1 MKVVILAGGKGTRLG
16 ELTKDIPKPMVP
28 LLGKPLLQYQI
39 ELLVRYGFQEVILIV
54 NHLSQ
59 PIKDHFGDGADFG
72 IKISYY
78 QEEKPLGTVGGIKDL
93 EDQLTEDFLVLYGD
107 VMMEMDLNRLL
118 NFHKNKGSEATLVV
132 HPNDHPY
139 DSDLV
144 EMDEEGRIVDVLP
157 KPHSSDLI
165 YHNMV
170 NAAVYVLSPA
180 IFPFLEKGKK
190 ADFGK
195 DIFPRVFQ
203 DLKMYGYNTPEY
215 LKDMGTPDRLEHVGH
230 DVQSGKVQRRNLEQK
245 QKAIFL
251 DRDGVINEN
260 IDLIHKPEDFHLY
273 PFTARAISKI
283 NTSDYLAVV
292 TTNQSVVARNLTTIK
307 GLGEIHKKMETELG
321 DAGAK
326 LDAIYY
332 CPHHPDKGYPEENP
346 DYKIDCDC
354 RKPKPGMINSAS
366 RDFNIDPS
374 QSFMIG
380 DSEADMGAGKA
391 AGCTTVGVMTGFGLR
406 KAKTK
411 PDYFFENLEEAAN
424 FIVDEPYRDLAN
436 QLKEKV
442 ESSSK
447 ETVIITI
454 GGNTRSGKSTL
465 VTYLQKQ
472 LQAEGVHCMRIT
484 LDHWILP
491 KSERIGKEEVF
502 HNFQIDKLERDVQ
515 SILNGE
521 SVELKGYTPHP
532 NHDLEDVFYQH
543 QGQKVIL
550 IEGVVALATETLRE
564 LSDVK
569 IFKSI
574 SEDLLKQRVFTYYE
588 WKGYS
593 EDSINIL
600 WATRKAN
607 EYDVIAQ
614 NEQFAD
620 LVVDK

>member
-1 MKVVILAGGKGTRLG
+1 MKVVILAGGRGTRLG

-39 ELLVRYGFQEVILIV
+39 ELLVRYGFKEVILIV

-93 EDQLTEDFLVLYGD
+93 EDELTEDFLVLYGD
-107 VMMEMDLNRLL
+107 VMMEMDLNRLV
-118 NFHKNKGSEATLVV
+118 NFHKTKGSEATLVV

-144 EMDEEGRIVDVLP
+144 EMDEEGLIINVLP

-195 DIFPRVFQ
+195 DIFPRVFE
-203 DLKMYGYNTPEY
+203 DLKMFGYNTPEY

-230 DVQSGKVQRRNLEQK
+230 DVQSGKVKRRNLENP

-292 TTNQSVVARNLTTIK
+292 TTNQSVIARNLTTIK

-332 CPHHPDKGYPEENP
+332 CPHHPDKGYPEENVA
-346 DYKIDCDC
+346 YKIDCDC
-354 RKPKPGMINSAS
+354 RKPKPGMINNAS
-366 RDFNIDPS
+366 RDFNIDAK
-374 QSFMIG
+374 QSYMIG

-391 AGCTTVGVMTGFGLR
+391 AGCNTVGVMTGFGLK

-411 PDYFFENLEEAAN
+411 PDYLFSNLEEAAN
-424 FIVDEPYRDLAN
+424 FIVDEPYKELAGK
-436 QLKEKV
+436 LKNMV
-442 ESSSK
+442 NNSSK
-447 ETVIITI
+447 ETVVITI

-465 VTYLQKQ
+465 ATYLQKQ
-472 LQAEGVHCMRIT
+472 FKASGVDCMLIT

-491 KSERIGKEEVF
+491 KSDRIGKEEVF
-502 HNFQIDKLERDVQ
+502 HNFQIDKLENDLQ
-515 SILNGE
+515 GILSGE
-521 SVELKGYTPHP
+521 TVELKGYTAHP
-532 NHDLEDVFYQH
+532 AHDTENVTYQLA
-543 QGQKVIL
+543 GQKVIL
-550 IEGVVALATETLRE
+550 IEGVVALATENLRSI
-564 LSDVK
+564 SDFK

-574 SEDLLKQRVFTYYE
+574 SEDLLKQRMFSFYD
-588 WKGYS
+588 WKGYG
-593 EDSINIL
+593 EESIQIL
-600 WATRKAN
+600 WETRKPN
-607 EYDVIAQ
+607 EYDLIAR

-620 LVVDK
+620 LVID

>member
-39 ELLVRYGFQEVILIV
+39 ELLAKYGFKEVILIV

-59 PIKDHFGDGADFG
+59 PIKNHFGDGADFG

-78 QEEKPLGTVGGIKDL
+78 QEAKPLGTVGGIKDL
-93 EDQLTEDFLVLYGD
+93 ESELTEDFLVLYGD
-107 VMMEMDLNRLL
+107 VMMEMDLKRLVD
-118 NFHKNKGSEATLVV
+118 FHQKKESQATLVV

-144 EMDEEGRIVDVLP
+144 EVDEEARIINVLP
-157 KPHSSDLI
+157 KPHSADLI

-170 NAAVYVLSPA
+170 NAAVYILSPA

-195 DIFPRVFQ
+195 DIFPKVFRN
-203 DLKMYGYNTPEY
+203 LKMYGYNTPEY
-215 LKDMGTPDRLEHVGH
+215 LKDMGTPDRLEHVAQ
-230 DVQSGKVQRRNLEQK
+230 DVQSGKVKRRNLEQP

-260 IDLIHKPEDFHLY
+260 VDLIHKPEDFHIY
-273 PFTARAISKI
+273 PFTARAVSKI
-283 NTSDYLAVV
+283 NTSNYLAVV

-332 CPHHPDKGYPEENP
+332 CPHHPDKGYPEENAA
-346 DYKIDCDC
+346 YKIDCDC
-354 RKPKPGMINSAS
+354 RKPKPGMINNASKDFHIDAS
-366 RDFNIDPS
+366 R
-374 QSFMIG
+374 SFMIG
-380 DSEADMGAGKA
+380 DSESDIGAGKA

-411 PDYFFENLEEAAN
+411 PDYLFANLEEAAN
-424 FIVDEPYRDLAN
+424 FIVDEPYKKVAARVQERAMHSE
-436 QLKEKV
+436 KEPLV
-442 ESSSK
+442 
-447 ETVIITI
+447 ITI

-465 VTYLQKQ
+465 AKYLQKQ
-472 LQAEGVHCMRIT
+472 LTAAGVSCLQIS

-491 KSERIGKEEVF
+491 KADRQGVEEVF
-502 HNFQIDKLERDVQ
+502 HNFQIDKLENDVQ
-515 SILNGE
+515 SIINGSE
-521 SVELKGYTPHP
+521 VELLGYTPHP
-532 NHDLEDVFYQH
+532 DYDAEEVCYQYT
-543 QGQKVIL
+543 GQKVIL
-550 IEGVVALATETLRE
+550 IEGVVALATENLRAM
-564 LSDVK
+564 SDFK
-569 IFKSI
+569 IFKRI
-574 SEDLLKQRVFTYYE
+574 EDELLKERMFTYYR

-593 EDSINIL
+593 DESIQIL
-600 WATRKAN
+600 WETRKPN
-607 EYDVIAQ
+607 EYDLIAKT
-614 NEQFAD
+614 EQFAD
-620 LVVDK
+620 LIIDK

>member
-1 MKVVILAGGKGTRLG
+1 MKVVILAGGRGTRLG

-39 ELLVRYGFQEVILIV
+39 ELLVRYGFKEVILIV

-59 PIKDHFGDGADFG
+59 PIKDHFGEGADFG
-72 IKISYY
+72 INISYY

-93 EDQLTEDFLVLYGD
+93 EDELTEDFLVLYGD
-107 VMMEMDLNRLL
+107 VMMEMDLNRLVS
-118 NFHKNKGSEATLVV
+118 FHKTKGSEATLVV

-144 EMDEEGRIVDVLP
+144 EMDEGGLIINVLP

-195 DIFPRVFQ
+195 DIFPRVFE
-203 DLKMYGYNTPEY
+203 DLKMFGYNTPEY

-230 DVQSGKVQRRNLEQK
+230 DVQSGKVKRRNLEHT

-273 PFTARAISKI
+273 PFTSRAISKI

-332 CPHHPDKGYPEENP
+332 CPHHPDKGYPEENVA
-346 DYKIDCDC
+346 YKIDCDC
-354 RKPKPGMINSAS
+354 RKPKPGMINNAS
-366 RDFNIDPS
+366 RDFNIDAT
-374 QSFMIG
+374 QSYMIG

-411 PDYFFENLEEAAN
+411 PDYLFSNLEEAAN
-424 FIVDEPYRDLAN
+424 FIVDEPYKELAG
-436 QLKEKV
+436 KV
-442 ESSSK
+442 KNMVNNSSK
-447 ETVIITI
+447 ETVVITI

-465 VTYLQKQ
+465 ATYLQKQ
-472 LQAEGVHCMRIT
+472 LKADGMDCLPIT

-502 HNFQIDKLERDVQ
+502 HNFQLGKLENDLKA
-515 SILNGE
+515 ILGGE
-521 SVELKGYTPHP
+521 TVELKGYTAHP
-532 NHDLEDVFYQH
+532 THDTEDVTYQLA
-543 QGQKVIL
+543 GQKVIL
-550 IEGVVALATETLRE
+550 IEGVVALATEKLRE
-564 LSDVK
+564 LSDFK

-574 SEDLLKQRVFTYYE
+574 SEDLLKQRMFSFYD
-588 WKGYS
+588 WKGYG
-593 EDSINIL
+593 EESIQIL
-600 WATRKAN
+600 WETRKPN
-607 EYDVIAQ
+607 EYDLIAR

-620 LVVDK
+620 LVID

>member
-1 MKVVILAGGKGTRLG
+1 MKVVILAGGRGTRLG

-39 ELLVRYGFQEVILIV
+39 ELLVRYGFSEVILIV

-72 IKISYY
+72 IKICYY

-93 EDQLTEDFLVLYGD
+93 EAELTEDFLVLYGD
-107 VMMEMDLNRLL
+107 VMMEMDLNRLV
-118 NFHKNKGSEATLVV
+118 NFHKEKGSQATLVV

-144 EMDEEGRIVDVLP
+144 EMNEEGLIVDVLP
-157 KPHSSDLI
+157 KPHSADLI

-170 NAAVYVLSPA
+170 NAAVYILSPA

-195 DIFPRVFQ
+195 DIFPRVFA

-230 DVQSGKVQRRNLEQK
+230 DVQSGKVKRRNLENR

-260 IDLIHKPEDFHLY
+260 VDLIHKPEDFHLY

-292 TTNQSVVARNLTTIK
+292 TTNQSVVARNLTTVK

-332 CPHHPDKGYPEENP
+332 CPHHPDKGYPEENVA
-346 DYKIDCDC
+346 YKIDCDC
-354 RKPKPGMINSAS
+354 RKPKPGMINNAS
-366 RDFNIDPS
+366 RDYNIDPS

-411 PDYFFENLEEAAN
+411 PDYLFANLEEAAN
-424 FIVDEPYRDLAN
+424 FIVDEPYKDLAA
-436 QLKEKV
+436 KV
-442 ESSSK
+442 KDLVSTSTK
-447 ETVIITI
+447 ETLVINI

-465 VTYLQKQ
+465 ATYLQKQ
-472 LQAEGVHCMRIT
+472 LKADGIDCLRIT

-502 HNFQIDKLERDVQ
+502 HNFQIDKLESDVQ
-515 SILNGE
+515 SIINGKTI
-521 SVELKGYTPHP
+521 ELKGYTPHP
-532 NHDLEDVFYQH
+532 DYDVEDVTYKLE
-543 QGQKVIL
+543 GQKVIL
-550 IEGVVALATETLRE
+550 IEGVVALATENLRN
-564 LSDVK
+564 LSDLK
-569 IFKSI
+569 IFKNI
-574 SEDLLKQRVFTYYE
+574 NEDLLKQRMFTYYD

-593 EDSINIL
+593 EESIQVL
-600 WATRKAN
+600 WETRKPN
-607 EYDVIAQ
+607 EYDLIAQ
-614 NEQFAD
+614 NEQFSD
-620 LVVDK
+620 LVV

>member
-1 MKVVILAGGKGTRLG
+1 MKVVILAGGRGTRLG

-39 ELLVRYGFQEVILIV
+39 ELLVRYGFKEVILIV

-59 PIKDHFGDGADFG
+59 PIKDHFGEGADFG
-72 IKISYY
+72 IKISYH

-93 EDQLTEDFLVLYGD
+93 EDELTEDFLVLYGD
-107 VMMEMDLNRLL
+107 VMMEMDLNRLVR
-118 NFHKNKGSEATLVV
+118 FHKAKGSEATLVV

-144 EMDEEGRIVDVLP
+144 EMDEDGLIINVLP

-195 DIFPRVFQ
+195 DIFPRVFE
-203 DLKMYGYNTPEY
+203 DLKIFGYNTPEY

-230 DVQSGKVQRRNLEQK
+230 DVQSGKVKRRNLEHP

-273 PFTARAISKI
+273 PFTSRAISKI

-332 CPHHPDKGYPEENP
+332 CPHHPDKGYPEENVA
-346 DYKIDCDC
+346 YKIDCDC
-354 RKPKPGMINSAS
+354 RKPKPGMINNAS
-366 RDFNIDPS
+366 RDFNIDAT
-374 QSFMIG
+374 QSYMIG

-411 PDYFFENLEEAAN
+411 PDYLFSNLEEAAN
-424 FIVDEPYRDLAN
+424 FIVDEPYKELAG
-436 QLKEKV
+436 KV
-442 ESSSK
+442 KNMVNNSSK
-447 ETVIITI
+447 ETVVITI

-465 VTYLQKQ
+465 ATYLQKQ
-472 LQAEGVHCMRIT
+472 LKADGMDCLRIT

-502 HNFQIDKLERDVQ
+502 HNFQIDKLENDLKA
-515 SILNGE
+515 ILSGE
-521 SVELKGYTPHP
+521 AVELKGYTAHP
-532 NHDLEDVFYQH
+532 THDTEDVIYQLA
-543 QGQKVIL
+543 GQKVIL
-550 IEGVVALATETLRE
+550 VEGVVALATENLRS
-564 LSDVK
+564 LSDFK
-569 IFKSI
+569 IFKTI
-574 SEDLLKQRVFTYYE
+574 SEDLLKQRMFSFYD
-588 WKGYS
+588 WKGYG
-593 EDSINIL
+593 EESIQIL
-600 WATRKAN
+600 WETRKPN
-607 EYDVIAQ
+607 EYDLIAR

-620 LVVDK
+620 LVID